1 MERKLLLFQRT
12 SNQTLQIRQLSRHL
26 SFLGHSS
33 QCALDHSTFRSRS
46 LPCHRCTGFE
56 IQDFLPSRWWE
67 KTLGK
72 WFSCFANRNSR
83 EFMWDPPNKLEKQL
97 FGWKPITS
105 WGHPL
110 SLLLDQKNEPS
121 SSSRWIFTS
130 SLLSSQIWLVMVQ
143 TQKRAIIRQPFV
155 NPNKYLPEFNTLAI
169 CSKKTPTSL
178 ANKRTGK
185 TKKKT
190 LQKSLKIIFNS
201 PHPSFPKKN
210 PSPSPSFY
218 EPAPVVPFLFPPFW
232 MGFDPGIRHEIHKVC
247 FQLMMPLLHSS
258 TTLPYAVDGRSHP
271 GKRFKKT
278 KILMIRKECNK
289 EWRGNTSWI
298 AVVCMFWGRSRN
310 SVCVWMD
317 AIKTAVLGDVPVITA
332 ADAGP

>member
-121 SSSRWIFTS
+121 SSSRWIFIS

-143 TQKRAIIRQPFV
+143 TQKRAIFRQPFV
-155 NPNKYLPEFNTLAI
+155 NPNKSSPEFNTLAI
-169 CSKKTPTSL
+169 CSKENSNISCQQK
-178 ANKRTGK
+178 NR
-185 TKKKT
+185 KKKKKKNSKKVSKSSLIHLT
-190 LQKSLKIIFNS
+190 LHFQKKSLTKSFFLRTCPRCSLFVSTVLDGFRPGDPTWNS
-201 PHPSFPKKN
+201 QSVLPTHDALAPQQHNASLRCRWKPPSWKTVQKN
-210 PSPSPSFY
+210 KDSYDSQR
-218 EPAPVVPFLFPPFW
+218 V
-232 MGFDPGIRHEIHKVC
+232 
-247 FQLMMPLLHSS
+247 
-258 TTLPYAVDGRSHP
+258 
-271 GKRFKKT
+271 
-278 KILMIRKECNK
+278 
-289 EWRGNTSWI
+289 
-298 AVVCMFWGRSRN
+298 
-310 SVCVWMD
+310 
-317 AIKTAVLGDVPVITA
+317 
-332 ADAGP
+332 